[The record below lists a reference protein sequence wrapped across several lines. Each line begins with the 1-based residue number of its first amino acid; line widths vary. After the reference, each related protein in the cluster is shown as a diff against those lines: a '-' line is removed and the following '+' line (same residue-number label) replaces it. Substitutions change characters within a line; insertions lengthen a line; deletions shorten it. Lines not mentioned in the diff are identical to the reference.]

1 MGVCGGE
8 TKFVD
13 VKNLGHRI
21 YLPNKQPEDKSLRPG
36 DRVKLFTSGIEGQTL
51 EGVAILIQRDYQ
63 RSDSTGL
70 EYWQVKFD
78 SGYEVHQADNDCW
91 RMVESQKQS

>member
-1 MGVCGGE
+1 M
-8 TKFVD
+8 
-13 VKNLGHRI
+13 N
-21 YLPNKQPEDKSLRPG
+21 KSLRPG
-36 DRVKLFTSGIEGQTL
+36 DRVKILKSGKEGPTL
-51 EGVAILIQRDYQ
+51 EGVATLIQRDNQ

-78 SGYEVHQADNDCW
+78 SGYEIHQADNDCW

>member
-1 MGVCGGE
+1 M
-8 TKFVD
+8 
-13 VKNLGHRI
+13 KNLGHRI
-21 YLPNKQPEDKSLRPG
+21 YPPNKHPKDKSLRPG
-36 DRVKLFTSGIEGQTL
+36 DRVKIFTSGKEGQTL

-63 RSDSTGL
+63 RSASTGL